1 MTGSVVIA
9 GIDSSGNIIAG
20 KSDGNSVAISTNGT
34 RATFRYV
41 AQDVTP
47 VATATDVLVLS
58 GSASKIIRVTK
69 VSVVGT
75 ATAAS
80 IYDHY
85 VIKRTAAN
93 TGGTSTSVTAAQSDS
108 TDSAQTGTLRLY
120 TANPSGLGTGISVE
134 ANKTYLS
141 ASATPGAAAL
151 PSVYTFGLRN
161 DKAIVLRGTA
171 ESLAINFGGQAVPSG
186 ASLYL
191 SIEWTEDGI

>member
-1 MTGSVVIA
+1 MSGSVTINA
-9 GIDSSGNIIAG
+9 QDSSGNLYPA
-20 KSDGNSVAISTNGT
+20 SADGNDLAVSINGT
-34 RATFRYV
+34 RSTFHYV
-41 AQDVTP
+41 AQDITP
-47 VATATDVLVLS
+47 VATATDVLVLT
-58 GSASKIIRVTK
+58 GSASKVIRVTK
-69 VSVVGT
+69 VSLVGT

-93 TGGTSTSVTAAQSDS
+93 TGGTSTAKTAAQSDS
-108 TDSAQTGTLRLY
+108 ADSAQTATLSLY
-120 TANPSGLGTGISVE
+120 TANPASLGTGIAVE

-151 PSVYTFGLRN
+151 PIVYTFGTRN
-161 DKAIVLRGTA
+161 DKAIVLRGTS

-191 SIEWTEDGI
+191 NIEWTEDTI

>member
-1 MTGSVVIA
+1 MGFEVIS
-9 GIDSSGNIIAG
+9 GLDSSGNPVAARA
-20 KSDGNSVAISTNGT
+20 DGNVLSVSHNGT
-34 RATFRYV
+34 RATFHYV

-58 GSASKIIRVTK
+58 GSASKVIRVTK
-69 VSVVGT
+69 VSLVGT

-93 TGGTSTSVTAAQSDS
+93 TGGTSTSVTAAKSDS
-108 TDSAQTGTLRLY
+108 SDDAQTATLKLY

-151 PSVYTFGLRN
+151 PIVYTFGTRN
-161 DKAIVLRGTA
+161 DKAIVLRGA
-171 ESLAINFGGQAVPSG
+171 SESLAINFGGQAVPAG

-191 SIEWTEDGI
+191 NIEWTEDVA